1 MIMIKKLFQT
11 IRAKLFLMFII
22 ILISSF
28 SMLSYQQLKVV
39 TNVIENE
46 ALEKAK
52 SDLQTSLQILDLQFP
67 GSWSIADN
75 QLYKGTTLINDN
87 YDIIDE
93 IGQLTNG
100 DTVTLFM
107 GDTRVATNVKTEDG
121 ERAVGTKISEEVA
134 QRVLVEGETFFGT
147 ANVVGNSYQAA
158 YMPLKSEAGEIV
170 GILYVGAPDASERI
184 QILKNEIY
192 IEILVQA
199 LVILLLAFV
208 LIYLFTRSMI
218 ARLKKAAQV
227 LEAVAKGDL
236 TAELPDKQVKD
247 EIGQLLGSV
256 RQMLHQLKEVIAKVS
271 DTSQHVSQASQQLVQ
286 STEQT
291 TKAAEQISEEI
302 HQVAAGAELQQSSL
316 DVATTATNEIAVGM
330 QQTATVIQDMT
341 DFAIAVNEEANA
353 GQKIVEDTIHQ
364 MKVIDETVNQA
375 SDVIEQLNAKTMQ
388 INSIITIISEI
399 ANQTHLLALN
409 ASIEAAR
416 AGEHGAGFSV
426 VAQEVKKLADQSLTS
441 AEEIRTL
448 IEMVQQEAKHAVT
461 SMKQGAAVAQQGISY
476 VNDSGVVFKQ
486 IVGAVGQLSAQ
497 SQEISAIVQEVHANT
512 DQMVHV
518 MEQISTVTHEASN
531 RAQVVNTEIEEQ
543 TASMEEVSAAA
554 VQLGDMSL
562 ELQRLIERFKI
573 N

>member
-1 MIMIKKLFQT
+1 
-11 IRAKLFLMFII
+11 
-22 ILISSF
+22 
-28 SMLSYQQLKVV
+28 MLSYQQLKVV

-107 GDTRVATNVKTEDG
+107 EDTRIATNVKTEDG

-208 LIYLFTRSMI
+208 LIYLFTRPMI

-256 RQMLHQLKEVIAKVS
+256 GQMLHQLKEVIAKVS

-341 DFAIAVNEEANA
+341 DFAISVNEEANA

>member
-1 MIMIKKLFQT
+1 
-11 IRAKLFLMFII
+11 
-22 ILISSF
+22 
-28 SMLSYQQLKVV
+28 MLCYQQLKVV

-52 SDLQTSLQILDLQFP
+52 SDLQTSSQILDLQFP

-208 LIYLFTRSMI
+208 LIYLFTRPMI

-256 RQMLHQLKEVIAKVS
+256 GQMLHQLKEVIAKVS

-341 DFAIAVNEEANA
+341 DFAISVNEEANA

-441 AEEIRTL
+441 AEEIRKL

>member
-1 MIMIKKLFQT
+1 
-11 IRAKLFLMFII
+11 
-22 ILISSF
+22 
-28 SMLSYQQLKVV
+28 MLCYQQLKVV

-52 SDLQTSLQILDLQFP
+52 SDLQTSSQILDLQFP

-208 LIYLFTRSMI
+208 LIYLFTRPMI

-291 TKAAEQISEEI
+291 TKVAEQISEEI